1 MASYLQI
8 EGLTKSVGDRI
19 LFRDVTFGLNEGDK
33 IGIIAKNGTG
43 KTTLLRCIAGTE
55 DIDAG
60 KITFRSDLRTG
71 YLEQQP
77 SLEETATVL
86 DACLNPDM
94 PGSAV
99 IKEYEL
105 AVDSADQSRLEKA
118 IARMDAAG
126 AWDYEDRLKQL
137 LTQLHITDL
146 NQSVAQLSG
155 GQRKRVAIARI
166 ILESPDLVILDEPT
180 NHLDIETIEW
190 LEAWLKRSRTTLLM
204 VTHDRYFLDRVCNK
218 IIEIDREQIFSY
230 DGNYDYYIR
239 KRSERIEAM
248 AAELAKVKNTLR
260 KEQEWMNRQPQARA
274 GKAKY
279 RIDAFYDLK
288 ERSKINLNEKNVN
301 LDVKSSYIGSKIFEA
316 EDVSKR
322 FGERI
327 ILDKFTYTFA
337 RYEKLGIIGPNGAGK
352 STFIKMLQGLIA
364 PDSGN
369 WNVGETVRF
378 GYYSQDGIQLDRNK
392 KVIDAVTQRCEE
404 ITINGGQSYSPMQFL
419 QRFLFTPADQ
429 QKYIHT
435 LSGGE
440 LARLH
445 LATVL
450 MQSPNFLIL
459 DEPTND
465 LDIVT
470 LGILEEYL
478 MEFKGCVIIISHD
491 RFFLDSIVDH
501 LFVFEGNG
509 VIKDFPG
516 NYTEYRS
523 YVKEHSEKNDENYNR
538 SKNATEKPK
547 TERKPKMT
555 FNERKEFERLST
567 EIEQLNEEKNRLEEL
582 FNSGEIISDMDSKS
596 RRYNELKDLLD
607 EKEMRW
613 LELSEKE

>member
-1 MASYLQI
+1 MTCFLQV
-8 EGLTKSVGDRI
+8 EDLTKSVGDRL
-19 LFRDVTFGLNEGDK
+19 LFSDISFGINEGDK
-33 IGIIAKNGTG
+33 IGIIAKNGSG
-43 KTTLLRCIAGTE
+43 KTTLLKCIAGSE
-55 DIDAG
+55 DIDSG
-60 KITFRSDLRTG
+60 KITFKSDLKVG
-71 YLEQQP
+71 FLEQRP
-77 SLEETATVL
+77 SLEENLTVI

-94 PGSAV
+94 PGSSVIRRYEQAV
-99 IKEYEL
+99 ANGDPQIIESL
-105 AVDSADQSRLEKA
+105 
-118 IARMDAAG
+118 IAEMDAAG

-137 LTQLHITDL
+137 LTRLRITDL
-146 NQSVAQLSG
+146 TENIGSLSG

-166 ILESPDLVILDEPT
+166 ILENPDLIILDEPT

-190 LEAWLKRSRTTLLM
+190 LEGWLKRSHTTLLM
-204 VTHDRYFLDRVCNK
+204 VTHDRYFLDRVCNR
-218 IIEIDREQIFSY
+218 IIEIDREKIY
-230 DGNYDYYIR
+230 TYNGNYDYYLK
-239 KRSERIEAM
+239 KRAERIEAM
-248 AAELAKVKNTLR
+248 TAELAKVKNILR

-279 RIDAFYDLK
+279 RIDAFHDLK
-288 ERSKINLNEKNVN
+288 ERSRINLNEKSIN
-301 LDVKSSYIGSKIFEA
+301 LEIKSSYIGSKIFEA
-316 EDVSKR
+316 DRVCKK
-322 FGERI
+322 FGEHV
-327 ILDKFTYTFA
+327 ILNEFSYTFA
-337 RYEKLGIIGPNGAGK
+337 RYEKLGIIGPNGVGK
-352 STFIKMLQGLIA
+352 STFIKMLQGLIQ

-378 GYYSQDGIQLDRNK
+378 GYYSQDGLQLDRSK
-392 KVIDAVTQRCEE
+392 KVIDAVTERCEE
-404 ITINGGQSYSPMQFL
+404 VIINGGQSYSPMQFL

-450 MQSPNFLIL
+450 MLSPNFLIL

-478 MEFKGCVIIISHD
+478 SEFNGCMIVVSHD

-501 LFVFEGNG
+501 LFVFKGNG

-516 NYTEYRS
+516 NYTEYRMFLKEQGEITS
-523 YVKEHSEKNDENYNR
+523 ESTQQKKSLSVKKRSEC
-538 SKNATEKPK
+538 
-547 TERKPKMT
+547 KPKMT
-555 FNERKEFERLST
+555 YSERKEFERLSA
-567 EIEQLNEEKNRLEEL
+567 EIEQLTAEKLSLEQL
-582 FNSGEIISDMDSKS
+582 FNSGIVITDMDIKS
-596 RRYNELKDLLD
+596 RRYSEISDLLD